1 MNKAKHYARLAGF
14 ACIGAFALDLLKL
27 LVQGS
32 VALTGMNLLWWT
44 FLVFTG
50 VLLLLNSRSRWLAAG
65 AGVNTLRTVY
75 GACASWNTTAR
86 SSYIDKLFVVCNI
99 LAAFTLFVLLTMSL
113 SGSAKVRKV
122 ARRVWFVPGVILA
135 LRYAPVWVT
144 FNYPSLTFAS
154 ALGIL
159 GQAAH
164 LAAFFLIGA
173 MVMNHR
179 TRPLWTQAKA
189 RDQEGEIYDP
199 KEEDEQ
205 VEWEEIDW
213 K

>member
-50 VLLLLNSRSRWLAAG
+50 VLLLLNSRSRWLAVG

-122 ARRVWFVPGVILA
+122 ARRVWFVPGVIL
-135 LRYAPVWVT
+135 T
-144 FNYPSLTFAS
+144 FNYPSITFAS